1 MLMFALTRH
10 LNRFHPGVSFF
21 FPFVPLYLVTTVELR
36 HCGSWKVTVSVVLL
50 LTLKRTIEG
59 ASGAPGQGQRDLL
72 TPMTVNE
79 KAEKRGLKM
88 CPTAADLSLNASKW
102 DMDQTYPHPDQT

>member
-36 HCGSWKVTVSVVLL
+36 HCDSWKVMVSVVLL

-59 ASGAPGQGQRDLL
+59 ASGAPGQGQRDVL

-79 KAEKRGLKM
+79 KADKRG
-88 CPTAADLSLNASKW
+88 P
-102 DMDQTYPHPDQT
+102 